1 MNPLPPEPMSWS
13 RPRWWWTIGGLLAAQ
28 VLLVF
33 LFSNRAPISVRPL
46 SRTPVFRLVAA
57 TPAEEH
63 VREVLAVRDPT
74 LFALVNARGF
84 SGAAWLQ
91 APPAEYRPA
100 PWTEPPRLL
109 SLEASALGRAFA
121 QFIQTNL
128 VATESLAGQSEPLVI
143 PPRILQELAATQSVV
158 QMEGDLA
165 RRPLRFLPSLP
176 LQQHNDILTN
186 SIVQIGVNPSGY
198 PESARL
204 LSGSG
209 SKKADQEALAI
220 AKAARFAPLPG
231 LPASGTVAGA
241 DLTWGK
247 LFFQWFTIELAP
259 TNKPNVKP

>member
-1 MNPLPPEPMSWS
+1 MNPLPSEPMSWS

-33 LFSNRAPISVRPL
+33 LFSNRAPLSVRPL

-57 TPAEEH
+57 TSAEEH
-63 VREVLAVRDPT
+63 MRDVLAVRDPT

-91 APPAEYRPA
+91 APPAEHRPA

-109 SLEASALGRAFA
+109 NMEASALGRALA
-121 QFIQTNL
+121 HFIQTNL
-128 VATESLAGQSEPLVI
+128 VATESLAGKSEPLVV

-165 RRPLRFLPSLP
+165 GRPLRFLPPLP
-176 LQQHNDILTN
+176 IQQHNDILTN

-209 SKKADQEALAI
+209 SKKADLEALAI
-220 AKAARFAPLPG
+220 AKAARFSPMPV
-231 LPASGTVAGA
+231 LPAAGTVDRA
-241 DLTWGK
+241 DLIWGK
-247 LFFQWFTIELAP
+247 LVFQWFTVELVQ
-259 TNKPNVKP
+259 TNKPYVKP